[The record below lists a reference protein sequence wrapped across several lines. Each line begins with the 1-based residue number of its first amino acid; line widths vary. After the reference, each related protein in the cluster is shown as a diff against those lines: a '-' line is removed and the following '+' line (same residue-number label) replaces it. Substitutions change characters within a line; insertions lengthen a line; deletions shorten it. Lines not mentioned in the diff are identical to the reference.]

1 MISKGSIEVGVQE
14 GAAVGDER
22 SSDISSSTDS
32 SDPAKHVRLDPENL
46 ICKEVDK
53 TPKWTK
59 LHYEAADVNVRT
71 FSHVALRPPQDGD
84 YEGAA
89 NCEINQPG
97 PGGFTALHLAACRGS
112 LTDGC
117 DDDKDSDSSGG
128 QMVQDLISLGAGIH
142 SKVEVTEET
151 ALHLAARYSRT
162 DAAKRLLEAG
172 ADANARDHLGRTPLH
187 LAVSADAQGVFQ
199 VRSTYLCS
207 WDSVPAILCSLI
219 TFTSTLDISWH

>member
-1 MISKGSIEVGVQE
+1 M
-14 GAAVGDER
+14 
-22 SSDISSSTDS
+22 
-32 SDPAKHVRLDPENL
+32 
-46 ICKEVDK
+46 DK

-71 FSHVALRPPQDGD
+71 FSHVALTPPQDGD
-84 YEGAA
+84 YKGAA

-187 LAVSADAQGVFQ
+187 LAVSADARGVFQ
-199 VRSTYLCS
+199 VRSTYLCT
-207 WDSVPAILCSLI
+207 WDGVPAILSSLI
-219 TFTSTLDISWH
+219 ICTIHMCTIKTHST